1 MVCLCRQLQ
10 EKVSRLHVCAFSVLD
25 CDQQK
30 QQTLHCHVAHHEHNA
45 KLSSELNKV
54 NYQL

>member
-1 MVCLCRQLQ
+1 MHACV
-10 EKVSRLHVCAFSVLD
+10 FSVLD

-30 QQTLHCHVAHHEHNA
+30 QQTLHCHVAHHEHNV
-45 KLSSELNKV
+45 KLSCEENKI